1 MPLDTL
7 QLGSDNNQKQ
17 QITTELRPRKNPDY
31 DYAESAIHVLSH
43 SSSNS
48 GENRNFP
55 STQ

>member
-7 QLGSDNNQKQ
+7 QLGSDNNQK

-31 DYAESAIHVLSH
+31 DYAESAIQVLSH

-48 GENRNFP
+48 GENRNLP